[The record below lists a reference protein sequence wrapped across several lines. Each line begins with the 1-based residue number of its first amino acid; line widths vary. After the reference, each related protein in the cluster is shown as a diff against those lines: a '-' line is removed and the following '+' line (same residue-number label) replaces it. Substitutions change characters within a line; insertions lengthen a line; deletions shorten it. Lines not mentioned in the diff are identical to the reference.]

1 MLERSKRLQRWS
13 ARGLTM
19 LWKDKSGLGTLEIV
33 LIAAVIIAI
42 AILFKDWIIDFLQ
55 SLFGKVESSSD
66 EVFN

>member
-1 MLERSKRLQRWS
+1 
-13 ARGLTM
+13 M